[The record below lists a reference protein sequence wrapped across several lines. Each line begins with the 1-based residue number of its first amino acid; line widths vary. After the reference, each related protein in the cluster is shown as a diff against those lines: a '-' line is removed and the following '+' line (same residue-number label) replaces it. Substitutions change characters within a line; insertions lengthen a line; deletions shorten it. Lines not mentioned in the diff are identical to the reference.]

1 MALKLEAKAAVLN
14 LEEEKMKLQ
23 LSHLIIRTGNG
34 GREEQ
39 GAILRLG
46 EGRKEKEEVGKSRGE
61 QQMTTSSTVAL
72 FQDAIYMV
80 ASFAKQPR
88 RAR

>member
-23 LSHLIIRTGNG
+23 LSHLRTGNG

-80 ASFAKQPR
+80 ACFAKQPR